1 MADKIDKS
9 LTQGPRGSV
18 TVPGEEQIQET
29 VEEVAVE
36 EQQAPG
42 PIETTEL
49 EDGSVEVD
57 FDPMAASPE
66 GGDEHYANLAEFLPD
81 EILGEL
87 GSDLVGKYEDYNAS
101 RKDWA
106 SSYAKGLD
114 LLGFKYDMRT
124 EPFQGASGATHPV
137 VHLTLKKLNRQN
149 VLKII

>member
-49 EDGSVEVD
+49 EVGS
-57 FDPMAASPE
+57 
-66 GGDEHYANLAEFLPD
+66 
-81 EILGEL
+81 
-87 GSDLVGKYEDYNAS
+87 
-101 RKDWA
+101 
-106 SSYAKGLD
+106 
-114 LLGFKYDMRT
+114 
-124 EPFQGASGATHPV
+124 
-137 VHLTLKKLNRQN
+137 
-149 VLKII
+149 